1 MRAGPWVVATT
12 VVIALGC
19 NDGVD
24 SPPGSLE
31 IAGTWATVPVYEIG
45 SPHGERASFQRIS
58 DIRLGDDGER
68 VYVADPREAQVTVW
82 TPEGSLLLSVGGE
95 GEGPG
100 EFRGSTGAIHLTR
113 DGFQVQDRDHFVQ
126 FALDGRHLATV
137 PVPSSVSYRGFRFRP
152 LAMLEDG
159 SLLVYPSVDS
169 AYRIGWWGG
178 DPVDELPVVRLM
190 ERDGHWTADTLAIL
204 DVRTEVL
211 GTGDPDNLAL
221 TMFTAQPYRDPDQVF
236 YNAQF
241 QSVVLVR
248 MKGLDPGEVD
258 LTELSAEGDTVWSRR
273 MSFVPLPLSAKEV
286 DELVG
291 GLAEGLAD
299 IRGSPSLLGDARKA
313 VREALYVPEHYPPVQ
328 DAALASNGELW
339 MRTFEDAGTDSLN
352 VWYAV
357 RVRETD
363 SPVRR
368 ILLPTSFSPHD
379 ATDTHVWG
387 SRRDAFDVRYV
398 VGRQLIRQAIP
409 TEQQVWSTQADIV
422 VGGEPGSAAALSRL
436 SSVEADASGTR
447 IVVRQS
453 QRITVWDTASPQEPV
468 FEFGPRDDTPPF
480 GAPRRGVPDSTG
492 FWIRY
497 DGGWGRFAHDGRL
510 LSSTPNPPD
519 RWLQSIT
526 ILGDG
531 SFLARERNPPL
542 SRVFEWEERDPGW
555 YIAVAHL
562 RLAEGGWI
570 VDTLGTYDSSGRE
583 FAVAIDGD
591 RTFSNQPFFD
601 RDMLYFDSRNR
612 VVGFIQR
619 RGSDGEV
626 RVVEIAPG
634 NDTILDARVPVRPVP
649 LERERAEAAI
659 EEKMREVQG
668 MLRQFG
674 RDSLSTPQVRAIVE
688 EELHIP
694 DRLPLVTGVVPTA
707 SNEVWLRSSEPA
719 DSLAI
724 WYAIDRANPSSPLRR
739 VLLPEWFRLRDATR
753 DHVWGLHRDARF
765 AGQVQ
770 GRRLVPLPANGQA
783 DDLRVPSRPE

>member
-1 MRAGPWVVATT
+1 MRAGQWVVATT

-24 SPPGSLE
+24 SPPGFLE
-31 IAGTWATVPVYEIG
+31 IAGTWATVPAYEIG

-58 DIRLGDDGER
+58 DIRLGDDGQR
-68 VYVADPREAQVTVW
+68 IYVADPREAQVTVW

-100 EFRGSTGAIHLTR
+100 EFRGSTDAIHLTR
-113 DGFQVQDRDHFVQ
+113 DGFQVQDRDRFVL

-169 AYRIGWWGG
+169 AYRIGFWGG

-190 ERDGHWTADTLAIL
+190 ERDGHWTVDTLAIL

-236 YNAQF
+236 YWQS

-248 MKGLDPGEVD
+248 MRGLGPGEVD
-258 LTELSAEGDTVWSRR
+258 LAELSAEGDTVWSQR
-273 MSFVPLPLSAKEV
+273 MSFAPVALPAKEV
-286 DELVG
+286 EELVD
-291 GLAEGLAD
+291 GLAGRLAEV
-299 IRGSPSLLGDARKA
+299 RGSPSLVGDARSA

-328 DAALASNGELW
+328 EAVLASNGELW
-339 MRTFEDAGTDSLN
+339 MRTFEDAGIDSLN

-368 ILLPTSFSPHD
+368 ILLPASFSPHD

-398 VGRQLIRQAIP
+398 VGRQLIRQEGEP
-409 TEQQVWSTQADIV
+409 EWSTQPDIV
-422 VGGEPGSAAALSRL
+422 VGGEPGSAAALPRL
-436 SSVEADASGTR
+436 GSVRADAGGTR
-447 IVVRQS
+447 IMVRQS
-453 QRITVWDTASPQEPV
+453 QRITVWDTASPREPV
-468 FEFGPRDDTPPF
+468 LEFGRRDDAAPF
-480 GAPRRGVPDSTG
+480 GDPRRGVPDSTG

-497 DGGWGRFAHDGRL
+497 DGGWGRFTHDGRL
-510 LSSTPNPPD
+510 LTSTPNPPD
-519 RWLQSIT
+519 RWLQSIA

-531 SFLARERNPPL
+531 SFLAREREPPL
-542 SRVFEWEERDPGW
+542 SRVFEWEEGDPGW
-555 YIAVAHL
+555 EVAVAHL

-570 VDTLGTYDSSGRE
+570 VDTLGMYDSSGQD

-601 RDMLYFDSRNR
+601 RDMLYFNSRNR
-612 VVGFIQR
+612 AVGFVQR

-626 RVVEIAPG
+626 RVVEIVPG
-634 NDTILDARVPVRPVP
+634 NDTVLDARVPVRPVP
-649 LERERAEAAI
+649 LGRERAEAAI
-659 EEKMREVQG
+659 EEKMGEVQG
-668 MLRQFG
+668 MLRQFAG
-674 RDSLSTPQVRAIVE
+674 DSLSTPQVRAIVE

-707 SNEVWLRSSEPA
+707 SNEVWLRSSESA

-724 WYAIDRANPSSPLRR
+724 WYAIDRAHPASPPRR

-765 AGQVQ
+765 SGQVQ
-770 GRRLVPLPANGQA
+770 GRRLV
-783 DDLRVPSRPE
+783 RP

>member
-31 IAGTWATVPVYEIG
+31 IAGTWATVPAYEIG

-58 DIRLGDDGER
+58 DIRLGDDGQR
-68 VYVADPREAQVTVW
+68 IHVADPREAQVTVW

-113 DGFQVQDRDHFVQ
+113 DGFQVQDRDHFVL
-126 FALDGRHLATV
+126 FAVDGRHLATV
-137 PVPSSVSYRGFRFRP
+137 PVPSSVTYRGFRFRP

-169 AYRIGWWGG
+169 GSRMGWWG
-178 DPVDELPVVRLM
+178 DDSVDELPVVRLG
-190 ERDGHWTADTLAIL
+190 EGDGRWTVDTVAVL
-204 DVRTEVL
+204 DVKDEIL
-211 GTGDPDNLAL
+211 GTGDPDNLTL
-221 TMFTAQPYRDPDQVF
+221 TMFMFQPYRDSDQVF
-236 YNAQF
+236 YNAKS

-248 MKGLDPGEVD
+248 MRGLGPGEVD
-258 LTELSAEGDTVWSRR
+258 LTELSAQGETVWSRR
-273 MSFVPLPLSAKEV
+273 MSFAPLTLSASDV
-286 DELVG
+286 DEMVEA
-291 GLAEGLAD
+291 LAEHLANAPG
-299 IRGSPSLLGDARKA
+299 RSASLLGDARSA

-328 DAALASNGELW
+328 DVVLASNGELW

-352 VWYAV
+352 VWHAV
-357 RVRETD
+357 RVGETD

-398 VGRQLIRQAIP
+398 VGRQLIRQ
-409 TEQQVWSTQADIV
+409 EGESGWSTQPDIV

-436 SSVEADASGTR
+436 SDVKANASGTS

-468 FEFGPRDDTPPF
+468 LEFGPRDDTPPL
-480 GAPRRGVPDSTG
+480 GAPGRGIPDSTG

-497 DGGWGRFAHDGRL
+497 DGGWGRFTHDGRL
-510 LSSTPNPPD
+510 LSSTPNPPE

-531 SFLARERNPPL
+531 SFLARERIPSP
-542 SRVFEWEERDPGW
+542 SRAFTWEEGDPGW
-555 YIAVAHL
+555 EIAVAHV
-562 RLAEGGWI
+562 RPAEAGW
-570 VDTLGTYDSSGRE
+570 VADTLATYDSSGRD
-583 FAVAIDGD
+583 FAVAIDGN
-591 RTFSNQPFFD
+591 RTLSNQPFFD
-601 RDMLYFDSRNR
+601 RDILYFDSRTHA
-612 VVGFIQR
+612 VGFVQR

-626 RVVEIAPG
+626 RVVEVAPSNG
-634 NDTILDARVPVRPVP
+634 TVLDARVPVRSVP

-659 EEKMREVQG
+659 EDKMRDVQG

-674 RDSLSTPQVRAIVE
+674 GDSLSTHQVRAIVE
-688 EELHIP
+688 EELYIP

-707 SNEVWLRSSEPA
+707 SNEVWLRSSESA

-724 WYAIDRANPSSPLRR
+724 WYAIDRARPSSPPRR

-765 AGQVQ
+765 SGEVQ

>member
-1 MRAGPWVVATT
+1 MRARQWVVATT

-24 SPPGSLE
+24 SPPASLE
-31 IAGTWATVPVYEIG
+31 TADTWATVPAYEIG

-58 DIRLGDDGER
+58 DIRLGDDGQR
-68 VYVADPREAQVTVW
+68 IHVADPREAQVTVW

-113 DGFQVQDRDHFVQ
+113 DGFQVQDRDHFVL

-169 AYRIGWWGG
+169 AYRMGWWGD
-178 DPVDELPVVRLM
+178 DPVDELPVVRLTEGD
-190 ERDGHWTADTLAIL
+190 ERWAVDTLAVL
-204 DVRTEVL
+204 DVSDEVL
-211 GTGDPDNLAL
+211 GTGDPDNLTL
-221 TMFTAQPYRDPDQVF
+221 TMFTTQPYRDSDQVF
-236 YNAQF
+236 YNAKS

-248 MKGLDPGEVD
+248 MRGLGPGEVD
-258 LTELSAEGDTVWSRR
+258 LTELSARGETVWSRR
-273 MSFVPLPLSAKEV
+273 MSFAPVALSASDV
-286 DELVG
+286 DEMVEA
-291 GLAEGLAD
+291 LAEHLANAPG
-299 IRGSPSLLGDARKA
+299 RSPSLLGDARSA
-313 VREALYVPEHYPPVQ
+313 VREALYVPEYYPPVQ
-328 DAALASNGELW
+328 DAALASSGELW
-339 MRTFEDAGTDSLN
+339 MRTFEDAGTDSLD

-357 RVRETD
+357 RVGQTD

-368 ILLPTSFSPHD
+368 VLLPTSFSPHD

-398 VGRQLIRQAIP
+398 VGRQLIRQEREP
-409 TEQQVWSTQADIV
+409 EWSTQPDIV

-436 SSVEADASGTR
+436 SGVRADASGTR
-447 IVVRQS
+447 IMVRQP
-453 QRITVWDTASPQEPV
+453 QRITVWDTASPREPV
-468 FEFGPRDDTPPF
+468 LEFGPRDDAPPF
-480 GAPRRGVPDSTG
+480 GDPRRAYGDSDG

-497 DGGWGRFAHDGRL
+497 DGGWGRFTHDGRL
-510 LSSTPNPPD
+510 VSSTPNPPD
-519 RWLQSIT
+519 RWLQSIA
-526 ILGDG
+526 ILRDG
-531 SFLARERNPPL
+531 SFLAREREPPL
-542 SRVFEWEERDPGW
+542 SRVFEWEEGHPGW
-555 YIAVAHL
+555 EVTVAHL
-562 RLAEGGWI
+562 RFAEGGWI
-570 VDTLGTYDSSGRE
+570 VDTLGTHDSSGQD

-601 RDMLYFDSRNR
+601 RDMLYFDSRTR
-612 VVGFIQR
+612 AVGFVQR

-626 RVVEIAPG
+626 RVVEVAPG
-634 NDTILDARVPVRPVP
+634 NDTVLDARVPVRPVP

-659 EEKMREVQG
+659 EEKMGEVQG
-668 MLRQFG
+668 MLRQFAG
-674 RDSLSTPQVRAIVE
+674 DSLSTPQVRAIVE
-688 EELHIP
+688 EALHIP

-707 SNEVWLRSSEPA
+707 SNEVWLRSSESA
-719 DSLAI
+719 DSLAV
-724 WYAIDRANPSSPLRR
+724 WYAIDRARPASPPRR

-765 AGQVQ
+765 SGQVQ
-770 GRRLVPLPANGQA
+770 GRRLI
-783 DDLRVPSRPE
+783 PSG